1 MFAVSSTRILSRMV
15 AEDISS
21 LLEEIEEL
29 LRQPPSGGPAAAERI
44 EQTLTDGYARALEL
58 EAEQMRLERRIGE
71 MTSRLAEGNGAEADE
86 LAALAERA
94 SRADGDIRRLR
105 RLLESLR
112 TRASALR
119 ASGAS
124 VVL

>member
-44 EQTLTDGYARALEL
+44 EQTLTDGYAHALEL
-58 EAEQMRLERRIGE
+58 EAERWRVERQIAD
-71 MTSRLAEGNGAEADE
+71 LAKLLAGGDEGRADE
-86 LAALAERA
+86 LSRLYARLASTDAEVK
-94 SRADGDIRRLR
+94 RLR
-105 RLLESLR
+105 GTLATLR
-112 TRASALR
+112 RHVDAVRAA
-119 ASGAS
+119 
-124 VVL
+124 